1 MDVLTRRNTDGDID
15 QVTLTIVDASTGITK
30 SFIIKPED
38 TGIQV
43 SLRQRHEDTE
53 TEDAHVLV
61 IRQNYSTI
69 KLV

>member
-1 MDVLTRRNTDGDID
+1 MEILIQRNIGREID
-15 QVTLTIVDASTGITK
+15 QVTLTVVDASTGITK

-38 TGIQV
+38 SGIQV

-53 TEDAHVLV
+53 TEDAHILV